1 MVDMSFYSGY
11 ETSITLEKGDWVVAA
26 LRVTDNAGRTAW
38 TYLGGA
44 RGTSDQEKPVEFLQ
58 YEAAVDWTPG
68 AALPAD

>member
-1 MVDMSFYSGY
+1 MYGGGVG
-11 ETSITLEKGDWVVAA
+11 A

-38 TYLGGA
+38 TDLGGA